1 MLEKKIANELRNH
14 EMDPQSPD
22 LFDTIMVNRAK
33 QNSKPMYWVMG
44 SIAVMFACIA
54 VVGGSKYW
62 GKLPEDGK
70 TLEQVIAIK
79 AKEKATYDSII
90 AAHDAIRVEE
100 AKKAEQ
106 AALIANN
113 EIENLASKVNSN
125 NLNTSINSN
134 SNASDRAVVNS
145 ISNNTSRNTNT
156 LSKSSEDKKNQ
167 SLVINGSNLTQLKRE
182 AEQGDKANLVFQKDW
197 ISIPAR
203 SIKSIDRLT
212 MNEELAQSVDI
223 KEDKEV
229 KESKETNSNNKL
241 PKWLIPRELN
251 FYAAAYAQQRFAN
264 NGLPLGQAIN
274 DQLVVNR
281 TEQLG
286 ILAEY
291 NIKRSIFAQI
301 GVQWLGFD
309 QSVLPFMN
317 EELRQWNETIVDPG
331 GQTRTVQRQELV
343 RTNVAGG
350 NSYHQFIEIPI
361 SIGARFNLGKR
372 HLIQPQFGI
381 VNSFYMRS
389 RGLALNAQGN
399 QMENINGKVSRW
411 SPTQTSVITGA
422 TYTYL
427 LGEQFGIYVHPNLR
441 YSLNGQ
447 SRSSANLNEL
457 NYMFG
462 AQFGLKYILK

>member
-79 AKEKATYDSII
+79 AKEKSTYDSII
-90 AAHDAIRVEE
+90 ASHDRIRAEE
-100 AKKAEQ
+100 AKKAE
-106 AALIANN
+106 
-113 EIENLASKVNSN
+113 LASNTREADQSN
-125 NLNTSINSN
+125 PEVLNTSSEQQASLVTHNNTRTNTGLKQSDQSNTKTVNKLKSTNPVELDNINSAQLTHLKRALQDD
-134 SNASDRAVVNS
+134 ASDEGAQGEWL
-145 ISNNTSRNTNT
+145 T
-156 LSKSSEDKKNQ
+156 LSTR
-167 SLVINGSNLTQLKRE
+167 G
-182 AEQGDKANLVFQKDW
+182 
-197 ISIPAR
+197 
-203 SIKSIDRLT
+203 IKSIDRL
-212 MNEELAQSVDI
+212 ELNQEFSNAVENKD
-223 KEDKEV
+223 DKEA
-229 KESKETNSNNKL
+229 TNKKNL
-241 PKWLIPRELN
+241 PTWLVPRELN
-251 FYAAAYAQQRFAN
+251 FYGAAYAQQRFAN

-274 DQLVVNR
+274 DQLIVNR

-291 NIKRSIFAQI
+291 HIKRSIFAQI

-309 QSVLPFMN
+309 QSVLPFVN

-350 NSYHQFIEIPI
+350 NSYHQFIEIPL

-372 HLIQPQFGI
+372 HLIQPQFGV